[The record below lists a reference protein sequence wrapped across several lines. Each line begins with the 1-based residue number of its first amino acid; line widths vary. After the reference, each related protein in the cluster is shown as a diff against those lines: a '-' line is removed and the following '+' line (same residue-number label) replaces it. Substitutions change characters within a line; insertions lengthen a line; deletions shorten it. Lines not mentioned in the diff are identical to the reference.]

1 MRQTSTA
8 LVSIGLALAALVAAH
23 AAAAAQPRHHHH
35 YRHLAH
41 SAAISRATQSP
52 LIVNKRSWLDPG
64 PLAPNGSI
72 GPDYVAEGTFF
83 RQTPDEKYF
92 PSRFHEDA
100 MPRPLY
106 VPGGSMTPLVTFA
119 TPRDPF

>member
-1 MRQTSTA
+1 MRQTSMA
-8 LVSIGLALAALVAAH
+8 LVSIGLALAALVGANAG
-23 AAAAAQPRHHHH
+23 AVAKPRHHHH

-41 SAAISRATQSP
+41 NGAAAGATQTP
-52 LIVNKRSWLDPG
+52 LTVNKRSWLDPG
-64 PLAPNGSI
+64 PLAPVGST

-83 RQTPDEKYF
+83 RQTPDEQYF

-106 VPGGSMTPLVTFA
+106 VPGTMTPLFTFS